1 MGITSIMNS
10 YIKTQCKNFMEIFF
24 ASNFLWTFKFVQ
36 KNCHNLSQKGVPR
49 SDPFQKKLW
58 WWGRHKEVNQSFTMA

>member
-1 MGITSIMNS
+1 
-10 YIKTQCKNFMEIFF
+10 MEIFF